1 MAAFGMRPWCLVALL
16 LIVSCT
22 HTEAKNVT
30 HEDIRDAMLSLVHL
44 FRVSESKLDRH
55 EFREKAL
62 GDQLKKMLISLE
74 KKHKA
79 LEPLKGLISRLDERV
94 YNVESLFIQKEEKE
108 KAKQEKTHEMLE
120 DIQKSLQALTAT
132 VNKNLK
138 ANTAPVDVETNL
150 TTEDDSISRR
160 LDATDAK
167 LDAVKQEIQDLKNSL
182 NKDALRAF
190 CVEMATDV
198 NPFERHITE
207 AEKLLN
213 KYELKLNKY
222 NETSSKIPTDFV
234 PLSEVTLADE
244 AWHNKMSEVLE
255 RQEGE
260 IKKIQLLLSNAESM
274 WKDLPRLADIK
285 RATNDTLEALVAA
298 QSNITGNED
307 NSVNKITTKLREMSD
322 RLVATNKDI
331 QQSLTESNTM
341 SERAYD
347 DIQKSYDT
355 LRNEVQAFSR
365 NENVMLQTADDV
377 IATKKRIEYGV
388 NRILLEVG
396 ENIRLQGR
404 LLNNTLLSR
413 VDEIE
418 KHIMNNQTMTLG
430 NITSKIES
438 DMSQV
443 WRQIGIMYE
452 QLTASKKSIDRLSEQ
467 TAQYVNGS
475 TTTLDGMKDKVG
487 LITSRVS
494 AVDDNL
500 NYLLGRLSLVVQ
512 EFSQIKVGL
521 SDALEKSHAELQKV
535 QSKIDDNGP
544 GPHAA
549 AK

>member
-1 MAAFGMRPWCLVALL
+1 MAAVGMRPWCLVALL
-16 LIVSCT
+16 LIVSST

-30 HEDIRDAMLSLVHL
+30 HEEIRNVMLSLVHL
-44 FRVSESKLDRH
+44 FHVSEMKLDRH
-55 EFREKAL
+55 EFREKVL
-62 GDQLKKMLISLE
+62 GDQLKNMLQSLE
-74 KKHKA
+74 KKHRA
-79 LEPLKGLISRLDERV
+79 LEPLNGLISRLDERV

-132 VNKNLK
+132 LNKNLK
-138 ANTAPVDVETNL
+138 TNTAPADVETNL
-150 TTEDDSISRR
+150 TTEDDSINRR
-160 LDATDAK
+160 LDVTDAK
-167 LDAVKQEIQDLKNSL
+167 LDAVKQEILSLKNSL
-182 NKDALRAF
+182 NKDALRAL
-190 CVEMATDV
+190 CVEMVTDV

-234 PLSEVTLADE
+234 PLNEVTLADE
-244 AWHNKMSEVLE
+244 AWHNKMSEVME

-260 IKKIQLLLSNAESM
+260 IKKIQQLLSNAESM

-285 RATNDTLEALVAA
+285 RATNDTLEALAVT

-307 NSVNKITTKLREMSD
+307 HTVNKIVTKLREMSE

-331 QQSLTESNTM
+331 QQSLTQSNTM
-341 SERAYD
+341 SEQAYD
-347 DIQKSYDT
+347 DIQKSYDA
-355 LRNEVQAFSR
+355 LRNEIQSFSK

-396 ENIRLQGR
+396 ESIRGQGR
-404 LLNNTLLSR
+404 LLNSTLLNR
-413 VDEIE
+413 VDQIE
-418 KHIMNNQTMTLG
+418 KQIMGNQSLALA
-430 NITSKIES
+430 NLTSKFES
-438 DMSQV
+438 EMSQV

-452 QLTASKKSIDRLSEQ
+452 QLTASKKSIDKLSEQ

-475 TTTLDGMKDKVG
+475 TTTLDSMKDKVG

-494 AVDDNL
+494 TVDDNL

-512 EFSQIKVGL
+512 EFSQIKTGL
-521 SDALEKSHAELQKV
+521 SDALEKSHADLQEV
-535 QSKIDDNGP
+535 QSKIAENGP
-544 GPHAA
+544 GPHAV
-549 AK
+549 K